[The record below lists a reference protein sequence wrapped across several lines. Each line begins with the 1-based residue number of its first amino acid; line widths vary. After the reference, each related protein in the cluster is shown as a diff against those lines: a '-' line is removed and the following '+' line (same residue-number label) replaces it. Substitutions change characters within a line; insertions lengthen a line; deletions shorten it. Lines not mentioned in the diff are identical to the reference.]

1 MAANDKSFVD
11 YYEMLRVSPGAEM
24 ESIQRV
30 HRALAARYHPD
41 NKETGNLERFLKV
54 NEAFKVLSDPEK
66 RKDFDSSYKSRKENP
81 LPVFLTKEFTEG
93 VDGEINRRIGLLSLL
108 YTQRR
113 VNQILPALSVLE
125 IEQMMSIPREH
136 LQFTVWYLKSKRYIA
151 QDDRSSLMITAEG
164 IDFLETN
171 LPEHKTM
178 HKLLEAADL
187 GESRQQ
193 QVAAIAENGAGDAL
207 DMPSLR

>member
-1 MAANDKSFVD
+1 MPENDVFID
-11 YYEMLRVSPGAEM
+11 YYELLRVSPGAEI

-41 NKETGNLERFLKV
+41 NAETGDIEKFLRV

-66 RKDFDSSYKSRKENP
+66 RKEYDDKYKQRKENP
-81 LPVFLTKEFTEG
+81 LPVFLTKEFAEG
-93 VDGEINRRIGLLSLL
+93 VDGEINRRIGLLCLL

-113 VNQILPALSVLE
+113 ANQVTPALSVLE

-136 LQFTVWYLKSKRYIA
+136 LVFTIWYLKAKRYIS
-151 QDDRSSLMITAEG
+151 QDDRSSLLITADG
-164 IDFLETN
+164 IDFLEAN

-178 HKLLEAADL
+178 YKMLEAADM
-187 GESRQQ
+187 GSSRTVVKTEEQP
-193 QVAAIAENGAGDAL
+193 A
-207 DMPSLR
+207 

>member
-1 MAANDKSFVD
+1 MAVANEAFVD
-11 YYEMLRVSPGAEM
+11 YYEMLRVSPGAEI

-66 RKDFDSSYKSRKENP
+66 RNEFDASYKTKKENP
-81 LPVFLTKEFTEG
+81 IPVFLTKEFTEG
-93 VDGEINRRIGLLSLL
+93 VDGEINRRIGLLCLL

-113 VNQILPALSVLE
+113 INQILPALSVLE
-125 IEQMMSIPREH
+125 IEQRMFIPREH
-136 LQFTVWYLKSKRYIA
+136 LQFTIWYLKSKHYVA

-164 IDFLETN
+164 IDFLETH

-178 HKLLEAADL
+178 HKMLEAAEM
-187 GESRQQ
+187 GESRSQLTTGS
-193 QVAAIAENGAGDAL
+193 ENGAK
-207 DMPSLR
+207 

>member
-1 MAANDKSFVD
+1 MPEDLFVD
-11 YYEMLRVSPGAEM
+11 YYELLRVSPGAEI

-41 NKETGNLERFLKV
+41 NTETGDIEKFLRV
-54 NEAFKVLSDPEK
+54 NDAFKVLSDVEK
-66 RKDFDSSYKSRKENP
+66 RKDYDDKYKQRKENP

-93 VDGEINRRIGLLSLL
+93 VDGEINRRIGLLCLL

-113 VNQILPALSVLE
+113 ANQVAPALSVLE

-136 LQFTVWYLKSKRYIA
+136 LGFTIWYLKSKRFIQ
-151 QDDRSSLMITAEG
+151 QDDRSSLLITADG
-164 IDFLETN
+164 IDFLEAN

-178 HKLLEAADL
+178 YKMLEAADM
-187 GESRQQ
+187 GSSRTVVKTQQ
-193 QVAAIAENGAGDAL
+193 EQPA
-207 DMPSLR
+207 

>member
-1 MAANDKSFVD
+1 MTEDKTAFVD
-11 YYEMLRVSPGAEM
+11 YYEMLRVSPGAEI

-41 NKETGNLERFLKV
+41 NKETGDLERFLRV

-66 RKDFDSSYKSRKENP
+66 RKEFDASYKSKKENP
-81 LPVFLTKEFTEG
+81 MPVFLTKEFTEG
-93 VDGEINRRIGLLSLL
+93 VDGEVNRRMGLLCLL

-113 VNQILPALSVLE
+113 TNPVLPALSVLE
-125 IEQMMSIPREH
+125 IEQMMFIPREH
-136 LQFTVWYLKSKRYIA
+136 LLFTIWYLKAKRQIV

-164 IDFLETN
+164 IDFMEAN

-178 HKLLEAADL
+178 YKMLEAADMGDRYGL
-187 GESRQQ
+187 TKSET
-193 QVAAIAENGAGDAL
+193 NGTA
-207 DMPSLR
+207 P

>member
-1 MAANDKSFVD
+1 MASDDKSFVD
-11 YYEMLRVSPGAEM
+11 YYEMLRVSPGAEL

-54 NEAFKVLSDPEK
+54 NEAFKILSDPEK
-66 RKDFDSSYKSRKENP
+66 RREFDASYKTRKENP

-93 VDGEINRRIGLLSLL
+93 VDGEVNRRIGLLCLL

-113 VNQILPALSVLE
+113 INQILPALSVLE
-125 IEQMMSIPREH
+125 IEQVMFIPREH
-136 LQFTVWYLKSKRYIA
+136 LQFTIWYLKSKRYIA

-164 IDFLETN
+164 IDFLETH

-178 HKLLEAADL
+178 HKLLEAAEM
-187 GESRQQ
+187 GESRS
-193 QVAAIAENGAGDAL
+193 QVVTTAESNGAK
-207 DMPSLR
+207 

>member
-1 MAANDKSFVD
+1 MAVANEPFVD
-11 YYEMLRVSPGAEM
+11 YYEMLRVSPGAEI

-66 RKDFDSSYKSRKENP
+66 RKAFDSTYKTKKENP

-93 VDGEINRRIGLLSLL
+93 VDGEINRRIGLLCLL

-113 VNQILPALSVLE
+113 INQILPALSVLE
-125 IEQMMSIPREH
+125 IEQVMFIPREH
-136 LQFTVWYLKSKRYIA
+136 LQFTVWYLKAKRYIA
-151 QDDRSSLMITAEG
+151 QDDRSSLLITAEG
-164 IDFLETN
+164 IDFLETH
-171 LPEHKTM
+171 LPQHKTM
-178 HKLLEAADL
+178 HKMLEAAEM
-187 GESRQQ
+187 GESRSQLA
-193 QVAAIAENGAGDAL
+193 VTTDNGAH
-207 DMPSLR
+207 

>member
-1 MAANDKSFVD
+1 MGVAEETFVD
-11 YYEMLRVSPGAEM
+11 YYEMLRVSPGAEL

-66 RKDFDSSYKSRKENP
+66 RKEFDASYKTKKENP
-81 LPVFLTKEFTEG
+81 IPVFLTKEFTEG
-93 VDGEINRRIGLLSLL
+93 VDGEVNRRIGLLCLL

-113 VNQILPALSVLE
+113 INQILPALSVLE
-125 IEQMMSIPREH
+125 IEQAMFIPREH
-136 LQFTVWYLKSKRYIA
+136 LQFTIWYLKSKRYVA

-164 IDFLETN
+164 IDFLDTH

-178 HKLLEAADL
+178 HKMLEAAEM
-187 GESRQQ
+187 GETRSQSLT
-193 QVAAIAENGAGDAL
+193 VAADNG
-207 DMPSLR
+207 SK

>member
-1 MAANDKSFVD
+1 MASDDKTFVD
-11 YYEMLRVSPGAEM
+11 YYEMLRVSPGAEL

-54 NEAFKVLSDPEK
+54 NEAFKILSDPEK
-66 RKDFDSSYKSRKENP
+66 RREFDASYKTRKENP

-93 VDGEINRRIGLLSLL
+93 VDGEVNRRIGLLCLL

-113 VNQILPALSVLE
+113 INQILPALSVLE
-125 IEQMMSIPREH
+125 IEQVMFIPREH
-136 LQFTVWYLKSKRYIA
+136 LQFTIWYLKSKRYIA

-164 IDFLETN
+164 IDFLETH

-178 HKLLEAADL
+178 HKMLEAAEM
-187 GESRQQ
+187 GESRS
-193 QVAAIAENGAGDAL
+193 QVVTTAESNGAK
-207 DMPSLR
+207 